1 MTKETLI
8 ILIEKEITEII
19 SLTKGFAE
27 LDTFPKPLME
37 MALEKSKNLT
47 KCLDQLAKL
56 KEKPQPEKV
65 VVEPQPKAEKPQPIE
80 TVQEPKKGEKQTGK
94 VVAKEKEKEKEVIP
108 PQSESKVIL
117 AETIKKTTSVLEN
130 LSTNGDRVASVIEH
144 QKITEL
150 KSAISIVDRFRFQ
163 RELFEGNGEQ
173 MSQAISDFDN
183 MDSMEAAQAY
193 IAQKFKWDEADANV
207 ADFMDLL
214 QRRYL

>member
-47 KCLDQLAKL
+47 KCLDQLANL
-56 KEKPQPEKV
+56 KEKPQSEKV
-65 VVEPQPKAEKPQPIE
+65 VIEPQPKAETPQPIE
-80 TVQEPKKGEKQTGK
+80 TVQEPKKDEKQTEK
-94 VVAKEKEKEKEVIP
+94 VVAKEKEKEIIP
-108 PQSESKVIL
+108 PQSEPKVIL

-130 LSTNGDRVASVIEH
+130 LATNGDRVASVIEH

-150 KSAISIVDRFRFQ
+150 KSAISIADRFRFQ

-183 MDSMEAAQAY
+183 MDSMEAALAY
-193 IAQKFKWDEADANV
+193 ITQKFKWDEADTNV

>member
-80 TVQEPKKGEKQTGK
+80 TVQEPKK
-94 VVAKEKEKEKEVIP
+94 
-108 PQSESKVIL
+108 
-117 AETIKKTTSVLEN
+117 
-130 LSTNGDRVASVIEH
+130 
-144 QKITEL
+144 
-150 KSAISIVDRFRFQ
+150 
-163 RELFEGNGEQ
+163 
-173 MSQAISDFDN
+173 
-183 MDSMEAAQAY
+183 
-193 IAQKFKWDEADANV
+193 
-207 ADFMDLL
+207 
-214 QRRYL
+214 

>member
-150 KSAISIVDRFRFQ
+150 KSAISIADRFRFQ

-183 MDSMEAAQAY
+183 MDSMEAALAY
-193 IAQKFKWDEADANV
+193 ITQKFKWDEADTNV

>member
-47 KCLDQLAKL
+47 KCLDQLANL

-65 VVEPQPKAEKPQPIE
+65 VVEPQSKAEKPQPIE
-80 TVQEPKKGEKQTGK
+80 TVQEPKKDEKQTEK
-94 VVAKEKEKEKEVIP
+94 VVAKEKEKEKETIP
-108 PQSESKVIL
+108 PQSEPKVIL

-150 KSAISIVDRFRFQ
+150 KSAISIADRFRFQ

-183 MDSMEAAQAY
+183 MDSMEAALAY
-193 IAQKFKWDEADANV
+193 ITQKFKWDEMDANV

>member
-1 MTKETLI
+1 MTKEMLI

-47 KCLDQLAKL
+47 KCLDQLANL

-65 VVEPQPKAEKPQPIE
+65 VVEPQSKAEKSQPIE
-80 TVQEPKKGEKQTGK
+80 TVQEPKKDEKQTEK
-94 VVAKEKEKEKEVIP
+94 VVAKEKEKEKETIP
-108 PQSESKVIL
+108 PQSEPKVIL

-150 KSAISIVDRFRFQ
+150 KSAISIADRFRFQ

-183 MDSMEAAQAY
+183 MDSMEAALAY
-193 IAQKFKWDEADANV
+193 ITQKFKWDEMDANV

>member
-150 KSAISIVDRFRFQ
+150 KSAISIADRFRFQ

-173 MSQAISDFDN
+173 MS
-183 MDSMEAAQAY
+183 
-193 IAQKFKWDEADANV
+193 
-207 ADFMDLL
+207 
-214 QRRYL
+214 

>member
-47 KCLDQLAKL
+47 KCLDQLANL

-80 TVQEPKKGEKQTGK
+80 TVQEPKKGEKQTKK
-94 VVAKEKEKEKEVIP
+94 VVAKEKEKEIIP
-108 PQSESKVIL
+108 PQSEPKVIL

-130 LSTNGDRVASVIEH
+130 LATNGDRVASVIEH

-150 KSAISIVDRFRFQ
+150 KSAISIADRFRFQ

-183 MDSMEAAQAY
+183 MDSMEAALAY
-193 IAQKFKWDEADANV
+193 ITQKFKWDEADANV
-207 ADFMDLL
+207 VDFMDLL